1 MNDIDSLLQAAGERW
16 RASQPTPPAVDP
28 AIFAVAP
35 RPFTFPMPTAVTAVA
50 AVAVVV
56 AFTVVSVQL
65 GGPGSTGG
73 GGPAAPSP
81 SPSGS
86 EAVAGPSGSGPS
98 TDPPCDVTK
107 PIPAFQPGGEPSEP
121 PPGHEWFGEAALY
134 TALDPAGDVWRGL
147 PASPWGY
154 TQKTVWWSDLWDPGA
169 EPEPEIYV
177 SGERLDAP
185 GTFRFGP
192 GTNASA
198 PDIATA
204 MMVGIDVPELGCWR
218 VTATYRDASLSYT
231 VLVAAD

>member
-1 MNDIDSLLQAAGERW
+1 MNDIDSVLQAAAERW

-35 RPFTFPMPTAVTAVA
+35 RTFTFPMPTAVTAVA

-56 AFTVVSVQL
+56 AVTVVGVQL
-65 GGPGSTGG
+65 GGRGSTGG

-81 SPSGS
+81 SGS
-86 EAVAGPSGSGPS
+86 EAVASPSGSAPS

-107 PIPAFQPGGEPSEP
+107 PVPVFQPGGEPSEA

-134 TALDPAGDVWRGL
+134 TALDPAGEVWRGL

-154 TQKTVWWSDLWDPGA
+154 TQKTVWWSELWDPGS

-185 GTFRFGP
+185 GTFRYGP

-218 VTATYRDASLSYT
+218 VTAIYRDASLSYT